1 MRIKKTDQNFVRN
14 GFKLSMSDKEI
25 TAVIID
31 DNEDAIALLEIY
43 LQAFKEI
50 KVLDSTTNPQRGVKI
65 IKKLV
70 PDIVFLDIDMPEM
83 NGLEIGQIILDSNLK
98 TEVVYTTA
106 HSQYAFPALTIKP
119 LDYLVKPF
127 GPAELISVIN
137 RFKNKQ
143 KTDEFERKMDML
155 IRTKRMNPKIKLPN
169 RNGFV
174 LINPEDVMVIRSEG
188 NYCRIF
194 LKTGKEEEI
203 TLNIFKAAEMLN
215 SPNILKAHR
224 SAYVN
229 MQYIKRIEKRK
240 RVVYLTHEQFSLE
253 EPMNRA
259 ALSYFEKLNCFPI
272 T

>member
-1 MRIKKTDQNFVRN
+1 
-14 GFKLSMSDKEI
+14 MSEKEI
-25 TAVIID
+25 TAIIID

-50 KVLDSTTNPQRGVKI
+50 KVLFSTISPQKGVKM
-65 IKKLV
+65 IKKLI
-70 PDIVFLDIDMPEM
+70 PDLVFLDIDMPDM
-83 NGLEIGQIILDSNLK
+83 NGLEVGQVILDSNLK
-98 TEVVYTTA
+98 TEVVFTTA

-174 LINPEDVMVIRSEG
+174 LVDAEDVMVIRSEG
-188 NYCRIF
+188 NYCRIY
-194 LKTGKEEEI
+194 LKTGKDVEI
-203 TLNIFKAAEMLN
+203 TQNIFKVAELLN

-240 RVVYLTHEQFSLE
+240 KVVYLTYEQFSME
-253 EPMNRA
+253 EAMNRS
-259 ALSYFEKLNCFPI
+259 ALAYFEKLNCFPI

>member
-1 MRIKKTDQNFVRN
+1 
-14 GFKLSMSDKEI
+14 MSDKI

-50 KVLDSTTNPQRGVKI
+50 KVVGSTVSPQKGVKI
-65 IKKLV
+65 IHKLI

-83 NGLEIGQIILDSNLK
+83 NGLEVGQIILDSHLK
-98 TEVVYTTA
+98 TEVVFTTA
-106 HSQYAFPALTIKP
+106 HSQYAFPALNIKP

-127 GPAELISVIN
+127 GPAELIAVIN

-143 KTDEFERKMDML
+143 KTKEFERKMDL
-155 IRTKRMNPKIKLPN
+155 FIRAKKINHKIKLTN

-174 LINPEDVMVIRSEG
+174 LINPNDIMLIRAEG
-188 NYCRIF
+188 NYCRIY
-194 LKTGKEEEI
+194 LKTGKDEEI
-203 TLNIFKAAEMLN
+203 TQTIIKVAELLN
-215 SPNILKAHR
+215 SSNILRAHR

-229 MQYIKRIEKRK
+229 TQYITRIDKKR

-253 EPMNRA
+253 EVMNRS
-259 ALSYFEKLNCFPI
+259 ALAYFEKLNCFPI